1 MHNSEEEERWND
13 IDDQLSCFMEVLFP
27 DPGGVCSWPKPGWYV
42 VSAICM
48 SRVPESIWV
57 ERINEFAESVNEERK
72 KADKAR
78 GRARTSL
85 KSRGWAWP
93 GFYFASSWAL
103 GGGRE

>member
-57 ERINEFAESVNEERK
+57 ERIKEFCGKCERRK
-72 KADKAR
+72 KKDR
-78 GRARTSL
+78 QSQR
-85 KSRGWAWP
+85 
-93 GFYFASSWAL
+93 
-103 GGGRE
+103 